1 MALLLISHKALAAL
15 DVFAAHIPRVFR
27 EPAAVSGTRRC
38 FGNPPLF
45 RVVCLGDVIK

>member
-27 EPAAVSGTRRC
+27 EPAAVSGRLSWGC
-38 FGNPPLF
+38 
-45 RVVCLGDVIK
+45 DQI